1 MKKLV
6 VYYADNVGVFRAL
19 AAVAD
24 SIAQGKQE
32 LVSGGTKVKLN
43 KAERNVKSYKVVK
56 EKEGRK

>member
-6 VYYADNVGVFRAL
+6 VYYADNVEVFRAL

>member
-6 VYYADNVGVFRAL
+6 VYYADNVGIFRAL

-32 LVSGGTKVKLN
+32 LVTGGTKVKLN
-43 KAERNVKSYKVVK
+43 KAEKNVKSYRVAKAK
-56 EKEGRK
+56 ESRE

>member
-32 LVSGGTKVKLN
+32 LTTGGTKVKLN

-56 EKEGRK
+56 EKESRK

>member
-1 MKKLV
+1 MKKIV

-32 LVSGGTKVKLN
+32 LVTGGTKVKLN
-43 KAERNVKSYKVVK
+43 KADKNVKSYKVAKAK
-56 EKEGRK
+56 ESRE